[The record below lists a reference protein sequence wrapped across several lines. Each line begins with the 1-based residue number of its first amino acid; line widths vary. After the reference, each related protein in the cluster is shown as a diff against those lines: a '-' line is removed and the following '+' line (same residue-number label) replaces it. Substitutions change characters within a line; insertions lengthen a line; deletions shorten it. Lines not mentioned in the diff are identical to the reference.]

1 MNWTKLQFNFFSF
14 TATHWFFEKQS
25 GALRV
30 KTFEEFVI
38 MLNSIYNELIFFSN
52 NNFLKAWKLTWQL
65 IFINAQERFSYK
77 YFLVIDFDTQ
87 AFGEFEKIRERTWG
101 TSKWFQKQQGGRW
114 NHIFLL
120 WNSFFLLF
128 IYVFMSIV

>member
-1 MNWTKLQFNFFSF
+1 MNWTKLQFKFFSF